1 MPSTA
6 IEHIGYDEA
15 ARELHV
21 TFVGGG
27 AYTYYH
33 VPKHVYAAFRAAS
46 SKGRFLNI
54 AIKDRYDFRRHA
66 RSA

>member
-15 ARELHV
+15 AHELHV
-21 TFVGGG
+21 TFVGGS

-33 VPKHVYAAFRAAS
+33 VPKPVHTAFRDAF
-46 SKGRFLNI
+46 SKGQFFNLW
-54 AIKDRYDFRRHA
+54 IKDRYDFRRHA

>member
-6 IEHIGYDEA
+6 IEHVSYDET

-27 AYTYYH
+27 TYTYYD
-33 VPKHVYAAFRAAS
+33 VPKQVYAAYRAAL
-46 SKGRFLNI
+46 SKGRFIN
-54 AIKDRYDFRRHA
+54 AYVKDRYDFRRHA
-66 RSA
+66 HSA

>member
-6 IEHIGYDEA
+6 VEHIGYDEA

-33 VPKHVYAAFRAAS
+33 VPKQVYAAFRSAA
-46 SKGRFLNI
+46 SKGRFLN
-54 AIKDRYDFRRHA
+54 AFIKDRYDFRRHE

>member
-6 IEHIGYDEA
+6 IQHIDYDEA

-27 AYTYYH
+27 AYTYYR
-33 VPKHVYAAFRAAS
+33 VPKQVYAAFRAAR
-46 SKGRFLNI
+46 SKGQFLNA
-54 AIKDRYDFRRHA
+54 AIKNRYDFRRHA

>member
-21 TFVGGG
+21 TFVGGA
-27 AYTYYH
+27 AYTYYC
-33 VPKHVYAAFRAAS
+33 VPKQVYSAFRAAP
-46 SKGRFLNI
+46 SKGPFLNHW
-54 AIKDRYDFRRHA
+54 IKDRYDFRRHA

>member
-6 IEHIGYDEA
+6 IEQVSYDEA

-33 VPKHVYAAFRAAS
+33 VPKQVYSAFRAAPS
-46 SKGRFLNI
+46 QGQFFN
-54 AIKDRYDFRRHA
+54 AWIKDRYDFRRHA

>member
-6 IEHIGYDEA
+6 IEHLGYDEA
-15 ARELHV
+15 TRELHV

-33 VPKHVYAAFRAAS
+33 VPKSRRRPAPGRRRA
-46 SKGRFLNI
+46 GR
-54 AIKDRYDFRRHA
+54 
-66 RSA
+66 RSP